1 MEFQHKALLN
11 SDRQSVNSQSTVHRL
26 PRLATG
32 CGRLGELSIEIAGLK
47 LRNPTMLAS
56 GLLGV
61 SGETLKRVVEAGA
74 GAVVTKSSSL
84 KPRDGN
90 PGPTIVEVPGG
101 LLNAIGLASP
111 GISMM
116 KDEISEAKKSGVP
129 VIASVFGFSVMDYS
143 KSAWIAESIGAD
155 AVELNVSC
163 PHVSGVGEIGQDP
176 AIVAK
181 VTRSVKRVIDI
192 PVFVKLSPNVANIVE
207 IGRSAQT
214 AGADAIAAIN
224 TLRAMLIDIHI
235 RLPVLSAKIG
245 GLSGPAIKPVAVRC
259 VYELFEKLKI
269 PIIGVGGIMGWED
282 AVEFILA
289 GASAVQIGTAILQKD
304 LRVFSE
310 VTEGLSAYVKENG
323 FTNVSELVGVA
334 HLKSA

>member
-1 MEFQHKALLN
+1 MSE
-11 SDRQSVNSQSTVHRL
+11 
-26 PRLATG
+26 LAT
-32 CGRLGELSIEIAGLK
+32 EIAGLK

-56 GLLGV
+56 GFLGV

-90 PGPTIVEVPGG
+90 PGPTIVQVPGG
-101 LLNAIGLASP
+101 LLNAIGLANP

-116 KDEISEAKKSGVP
+116 RDEISEAKKSGVP
-129 VIASVFGFSVMDYS
+129 IIVSIFGFSVMDYS
-143 KSAWIAESIGAD
+143 KSAWIAESLGAD

-163 PHVSGVGEIGQDP
+163 PHVSGVAEIGQDT
-176 AIVAK
+176 AMVGK
-181 VTRSVKRVIDI
+181 VTRSVKRVVDI

-207 IGRSAQT
+207 IGRSVEM
-214 AGADAIAAIN
+214 AGADAITAIN
-224 TLRAMLIDIHI
+224 TLRAMSIDIHV

-245 GLSGPAIKPVAVRC
+245 GLSGAAIKPVAVRC
-259 VYELFEKLKI
+259 VYELFERLKI
-269 PIIGVGGIMGWED
+269 PVVGVGGIMGWED
-282 AVEFILA
+282 AVEFFLA

-310 VTEGLSAYVKENG
+310 VAEGLSTYIKRNA
-323 FTNVSELVGVA
+323 FTNISELVGLA
-334 HLKSA
+334 HSKFA